1 MTGLPTPV
9 PPRELAAL
17 IAGHHPM
24 QVIGLDVD
32 GVLAPIVT
40 HAGQA
45 RLLPGMSNTLSELGD
60 CTPIAVISG
69 RALADLEHL
78 YRFPS
83 QVEVIGSHGLES
95 RLHPDLRLDPV
106 EEALLRELRVCVQ
119 RAVDQAG
126 PGAWCEHKPASVVLH
141 TRSAARQFAD
151 AAATDLVEQALAIR
165 GAHIKQGHEVVELM
179 ARPTSKAIAM
189 ADLRQRHGAQCM
201 VFFGDDLTDEE
212 VFATFGANDIG
223 VRIGEGPSSA
233 RYYLSDPTE
242 VHETLDHLIALLSE
256 PLSESVDG
264 RITTQ
269 NSEA

>member
-1 MTGLPTPV
+1 MTVVPIPV

-40 HAGQA
+40 HADHA
-45 RLLPGMSNTLSELGD
+45 RLLPGMSEVLGELARR
-60 CTPIAVISG
+60 TPTAVISG
-69 RALADLEHL
+69 RALDDLERL
-78 YRFPS
+78 YEFPAEI
-83 QVEVIGSHGLES
+83 EVIGSHGLES
-95 RLHPDLRLDPV
+95 RLHPDLRLNPT
-106 EEALLRELRVCVQ
+106 EEALLRELRICVQ
-119 RAVDQAG
+119 HAVESAG
-126 PGAWCEHKPASVVLH
+126 PGAWCEHKPASAVLH
-141 TRSAARQFAD
+141 TRAAARHLAEPAVAD
-151 AAATDLVEQALAIR
+151 LITQAHHIQ

-212 VFATFGANDIG
+212 VFATFGANDIA
-223 VRIGEGPSSA
+223 VRIGEGQTSA

-242 VHETLDHLIALLSE
+242 VHETLNHLIALLSE
-256 PLSESVDG
+256 PLNEHDNA
-264 RITTQ
+264 RTRTQ